1 MNYLSKFEFAEIDGD
16 SLEFNAGINAGGVNA
31 DIKQVAANALAHA
44 KILLPHWLEGKFE
57 GDEFVALNPSRDDGK
72 PGSFKINVKTGRWSD
87 FATGESGGD
96 IVSYYAHV
104 NSLKDNCAYPQ
115 QEAANRIACD
125 LAELAKNGQLERC
138 LAEEPEPVN
147 CKAKPDWGS
156 VLWNT
161 ADEIALLSMVPYLK
175 GRGIGGA
182 SNSKEADV
190 RLHASIAD
198 GHVGRPA
205 LIFACREQPGHKLRA
220 IQRIFLSD
228 DLSAKASI
236 KVPKRALGAFGGS
249 AIWLGSE
256 TDTLVIV
263 EGPEDGLSL
272 REAGCP
278 FVACAITAGNM
289 ANLTIPA
296 AVKRVILFQD
306 NDEAGEKAAK
316 MAAAKY
322 AKQGLEVLIAKP
334 PLPIKD
340 ANDLLRERGADA
352 VRQAIAD
359 AERFVPQNQ
368 SLLDA
373 TVAKRP

>member
-1 MNYLSKFEFAEIDGD
+1 MSR
-16 SLEFNAGINAGGVNA
+16 
-31 DIKQVAANALAHA
+31 
-44 KILLPHWLEGKFE
+44 WLDGKFE

-72 PGSFKINVKTGRWSD
+72 LGSFKINVKTGRWSD

-104 NSLKDNCAYPQ
+104 NSLKDNCALPQ
-115 QEAANRIACD
+115 QEAANRIARD
-125 LAELAKNGQLERC
+125 LEELAKKGQLERC
-138 LAEEPEPVN
+138 LAEELEPVN

-161 ADEIALLSMVPYLK
+161 ADEIALLARVPYLK
-175 GRGIGGA
+175 GRGIGCSG
-182 SNSKEADV
+182 NSKEADV
-190 RLHASIAD
+190 RLHGAVPD
-198 GHVGRPA
+198 GHIGRPA
-205 LIFACREQPGHKLRA
+205 LIFACREQPGHKRRA
-220 IQRIFLSD
+220 IQQIFLNE

-256 TDTLVIV
+256 TDTLVIA

-296 AVKRVILFQD
+296 GVERVILFQD
-306 NDEAGEKAAK
+306 NDEAGEEAAQR
-316 MAAAKY
+316 AAARY
-322 AKQGLEVLIAKP
+322 APRGSRCL
-334 PLPIKD
+334 LPSHSFLSKT
-340 ANDLLRERGADA
+340 RTTCFEGAA
-352 VRQAIAD
+352 WT
-359 AERFVPQNQ
+359 P
-368 SLLDA
+368 
-373 TVAKRP
+373 

>member
-1 MNYLSKFEFAEIDGD
+1 MRKSC
-16 SLEFNAGINAGGVNA
+16 S
-31 DIKQVAANALAHA
+31 
-44 KILLPHWLEGKFE
+44 PHWLEGKFE

-138 LAEEPEPVN
+138 LAEELEPVN

-161 ADEIALLSMVPYLK
+161 ADEIALLAQVPYLK

-190 RLHASIAD
+190 RLHEAVPD
-198 GHVGRPA
+198 GDIGRPA
-205 LIFACREQPGHKLRA
+205 LIFACREQPGGSLRA
-220 IQRIFLSD
+220 IQRIFLSN
-228 DLSAKASI
+228 DLSSKASI
-236 KVPKRALGAFGGS
+236 KVPKKALGGYKGC

-256 TDTLVIV
+256 
-263 EGPEDGLSL
+263 DGHA
-272 REAGCP
+272 RH
-278 FVACAITAGNM
+278 
-289 ANLTIPA
+289 
-296 AVKRVILFQD
+296 R
-306 NDEAGEKAAK
+306 
-316 MAAAKY
+316 
-322 AKQGLEVLIAKP
+322 
-334 PLPIKD
+334 
-340 ANDLLRERGADA
+340 
-352 VRQAIAD
+352 
-359 AERFVPQNQ
+359 
-368 SLLDA
+368 
-373 TVAKRP
+373 

>member
-1 MNYLSKFEFAEIDGD
+1 MNYLSKFEFKEIDND
-16 SLEFNAGINAGGVNA
+16 TSESNADGINA
-31 DIKQVAANALAHA
+31 DIKQVAANALAQA
-44 KILLPHWLEGKFE
+44 KILLPRWLKGKFE

-72 PGSFKINVKTGRWSD
+72 LGSFKINVKTGRWSD

-96 IVSYYAHV
+96 IVGYYAHV

-125 LAELAKNGQLERC
+125 LEQLARNGRLERHIDK
-138 LAEEPEPVN
+138 EPEPVKS
-147 CKAKPDWGS
+147 KAKPDYAS

-161 ADEIALLSMVPYLK
+161 ADEIALLAQVPYLK

-190 RLHASIAD
+190 RLHASVPD
-198 GHVGRPA
+198 GHVSRPA
-205 LIFACREQPGHKLRA
+205 LIFACREQPGHKPRA
-220 IQRIFLSD
+220 IQRIFLNK
-228 DLSAKASI
+228 DLSAKANI
-236 KVPKRALGAFGGS
+236 KVPKKALGAFGGS

-256 TDTLVIV
+256 ADTLVIA

-316 MAAAKY
+316 KAAAKY
-322 AKQGLEVLIAKP
+322 VSQGLEVLIAKP

-352 VRQAIAD
+352 VKQTFAD
-359 AERFVPQNQ
+359 AKRFVPQNEN
-368 SLLDA
+368 
-373 TVAKRP
+373 VAHARSQEWP